1 MQAIDLQSPAADTHC
16 TAPVICDGR
25 QAAPPKRLE
34 DLMREACAVR
44 HYSRRTFQAYWHWTK
59 RFILWSGKR
68 HPRDMGQIEV
78 AAFLSWLAT
87 EGKVSASTQ
96 RQALHGILF
105 CYQATLGLEIGWI
118 DDIVRAKQPQRLPE
132 VLSVEE
138 TAAVLAAT
146 SGTPGLLL
154 RLLYG
159 AGLRLME
166 GLRLRVKD
174 LDLPGRQ
181 IIVRGGKGDKDRATV
196 LPDSL
201 VKPLAELLEQRRRW
215 HHIDLATGHASVDLP
230 GALDRKYP
238 RAGSEWPWQYVFATE
253 GYHNDPETS
262 EQRRHHVFEWT
273 IQRAMKDAVAASGI
287 SRRATPHTLRHCF
300 ATHLLQAGTDIRT
313 IQALLGH
320 ASVETTMIYTHVA
333 AMSRAGVR
341 SPLDHLLGRAS
352 AQPRR
357 QVLTAQAGVAKC
369 HGQVRPAHDPRHFN
383 VAENPAAR

>member
-1 MQAIDLQSPAADTHC
+1 MQVIDSQSTAAGTHC
-16 TAPVICDGR
+16 TAPVICDEP
-25 QAAPPKRLE
+25 AAKPKRIE

-44 HYSRRTFQAYWHWTK
+44 HYSRRTFQAYWHWSK

-78 AAFLSWLAT
+78 ADFLTWLAT
-87 EGKVSASTQ
+87 AQQVSASTQ

-105 CYQATLGLEIGWI
+105 MYQAALGIEIGWV
-118 DDIVRAKQPQRLPE
+118 DGIVRAKQPQRLPE
-132 VLSVEE
+132 VLSPSE
-138 TAAVLAAT
+138 TGAVLAAT
-146 SGTPGLLL
+146 SGTPGLVL

-159 AGLRLME
+159 SGLRLME

-174 LDLPGRQ
+174 LDLQARQ

-215 HHIDLATGHASVDLP
+215 HHVDLATGNASVDLP
-230 GALDRKYP
+230 HALARKYP
-238 RAGSEWPWQYVFATE
+238 KAGSEWPWQYVFATE
-253 GYHNDPETS
+253 GYHVDPETG
-262 EQRRHHVFEWT
+262 EERRHHVFEWT
-273 IQRAMKDAVAASGI
+273 IQRAMKDAVAAAGI

-300 ATHLLQAGTDIRT
+300 ATHLLQGGTDIRT

-333 AMSRAGVR
+333 AMSRTGVC
-341 SPLDHLLGRAS
+341 SPLDRMR
-352 AQPRR
+352 QPC
-357 QVLTAQAGVAKC
+357 TT
-369 HGQVRPAHDPRHFN
+369 N
-383 VAENPAAR
+383 Y